1 MKPTKRSSGRSSNK
15 GNAAILFRRYIWLVD
30 LIYRRGRISFEEINR
45 CWQRSPDNDSGE
57 ELPLKTFHNH
67 RNAIQ
72 DMFQIDIACDRRAG
86 YLYYIE
92 NAEDM
97 EQGGVRQW
105 LVNTFAVNNLIN
117 ESHRL
122 KRRILFEEIPSGQR
136 FLTQIIEAMRDE
148 LMLEITHQ
156 GFWANEPH
164 TFEVEPL
171 CVKVFRLR
179 WYLVARSTYDG
190 KIRVYA
196 LDRIHEMLTTD
207 NRFEMPADFDPQG
220 YFHDAFGVI
229 VDEDLKIE
237 TVRLKVDVNQSK
249 FMRSLPLHHSQREV
263 ETTDKYSIFELRLR
277 PTVDFIQELLSQ
289 CYPNES
295 VEVLE
300 PEWLAEEMHET
311 GCGISLINWPIS
323 T

>member
-1 MKPTKRSSGRSSNK
+1 MKKGENSSSRSSNK

-105 LVNTFAVNNLIN
+105 LVNTFAVNHLIN

-136 FLTQIIEAMRDE
+136 FLTQIIEAMRDG
-148 LMLEITHQ
+148 LIVEITYQ
-156 GFWANEPH
+156 SFWADKPS

-171 CVKVFRLR
+171 CVKVFRQR

-229 VDEDLKIE
+229 VDEDIKVE
-237 TVRLKVDVNQSK
+237 TVRLKVDYNQSK
-249 FMRSLPLHHSQREV
+249 YMRSLPLHHSQREV
-263 ETTDKYSIFELRLR
+263 ETTDKYSVFELRLR
-277 PTVDFIQELLSQ
+277 PTVDFVQELLSQ
-289 CYPNES
+289 CYPNDA

-300 PEWLAEEMHET
+300 PAWLVGTM
-311 GCGISLINWPIS
+311 CGIGVRIS
-323 T
+323 ETNRPWWT